1 MAGIG
6 LHATAYGRPSVE
18 LLRDRI
24 AVAKRGDA
32 LRPVTVVVP
41 TNYVGVSA
49 RRMLA
54 GGELE
59 PVTDR
64 GRGLVGLTLVTVYRL
79 AELLGAGRLAAT
91 GRRPVSTPIVA
102 AAIRQVLAGEPG
114 VFADVADQPF
124 TEDGL
129 VRAYRELSEVDDDTL
144 DRLAFQSR
152 RAAEVVRVRREVRAL
167 LADDWFEEADLMTA
181 AASAVADGS
190 PVLEDLGT
198 VIVHLPQDLSL
209 PAARLLTTV
218 AERAPVEVIAGRTG
232 ATDADADIDR
242 TLTRLG
248 LAPPG
253 QVPGQAPGHAGAQ
266 PAFDPPPAGQA
277 EAAFDQD
284 APPGQSEPPPA
295 PPAATAVVSVSDAE
309 EEARSATSRVIDAAR
324 RGVPLERVAIL
335 YPHDQPYARLVTEQ
349 LEAAGVPYNGRAIKS
364 LAERLLGRWLLDLLA
379 LPDRRYE
386 RPAVLGLL
394 TQAPVRTADG
404 GPVPAGRWERV
415 SRDAGIVR
423 DRAEWVSKLS
433 RLVEQLR
440 HRADEEEQRSDD
452 PRQWLIDR
460 ERRTATQAEAL
471 QAFIRELFDRL
482 DAARGLTTWQALA
495 EWTHETIQRYLG
507 GDAARETWP
516 EPERDAAE
524 RVESAIDRLAGLD
537 HVAPSV
543 DLPTFRRTLALEL
556 DDDLGKV
563 GEFGQGVLVGQLSA
577 GLGVDLDLVIVLGL
591 AEGTLPTTPREDSL
605 LPDSERRAGGEEL
618 RLRAGHIGVEHRHLL
633 AALAASASERVLL
646 FPRGDLR
653 RSIERMPS
661 RWLLDTV
668 EALAS
673 RPGQPPL
680 RELPAEAASAD
691 WYQRIDSFAQR
702 IRTTGFPPT
711 RQEYGLRALAAAGPR
726 YGLAA
731 HPVVADDPALR
742 RGVELLSAR
751 AADAFTRFDGNL
763 AAFAGRLPTPADA
776 ERAVAVTRLESWL
789 ACPHGYFVEHL
800 LRVEPVENPEELLEM
815 TALER
820 GSLVH
825 DVLEQ
830 WLAEQLADPP
840 APHVPWPQ
848 PARDRLFA
856 IGEEH
861 CRRADERGVTG
872 HRLLWHRDRQRI
884 LADLERFLE
893 ADDDRRRQGRLVPV
907 GVEQPF
913 GLGGGGTEAVR
924 VSVDEARSVWLRGR
938 IDRVDRR
945 EGGGLVVADYKTGG
959 VSGYRDLGDAMPLG
973 EDGTKLQLAVYA
985 LAVAGGDVTG
995 GHASTA
1001 DPEAA
1006 ATSAP
1011 AVRSEYWFVSTRGKF
1026 ERKGIDLS
1034 DETVAA
1040 LEGAVRLA
1048 TDGIAAGLFPLRPP
1062 EPQWRPFTPCR
1073 YCDPDELGTTD
1084 RYRDW
1089 ERLRRSEALRDYVA
1103 HVEPHALA
1111 DADPDALAGEGR
1123 RA

>member
-18 LLRDRI
+18 RLRDRI
-24 AVAKRGDA
+24 AAAKRGDP

-49 RRMLA
+49 RRLLA
-54 GGELE
+54 GGELD

-114 VFADVADQPF
+114 VFADVAEHPF

-129 VRAYRELSEVDDDTL
+129 VRAYRELSEVDDRIL
-144 DRLAFQSR
+144 DRLAVQSR
-152 RAAEVVRVRREVRAL
+152 RAAEVVRVRREARAL

-181 AASAVADGS
+181 AASAVTDGS
-190 PVLEDLGT
+190 PVLGDLGT

-209 PAARLLTTV
+209 PAARLVSTI
-218 AERAPVEVIAGRTG
+218 AERAPVEVIAGHTG
-232 ATDADADIDR
+232 ATDADADVNR

-248 LAPPG
+248 LARPPG
-253 QVPGQAPGHAGAQ
+253 QPPGTDGEQPALGPDAPAEAGA
-266 PAFDPPPAGQA
+266 PPPT
-277 EAAFDQD
+277 
-284 APPGQSEPPPA
+284 PPT
-295 PPAATAVVSVSDAE
+295 ATAVVSVSDAE
-309 EEARSATSRVIDAAR
+309 EEARSAVSRVLDAAR
-324 RGVPLERVAIL
+324 RGVPLERIAVL

-349 LEAAGVPYNGRAIKS
+349 FEAAGVTYNGRTIKS

-404 GPVPAGRWERV
+404 HAVPAGRWERV

-433 RLVEQLR
+433 RLAEQLR
-440 HRADEEEQRSDD
+440 RRADEEEQRSDD

-460 ERRTATQAEAL
+460 ERRTATQAEEL
-471 QAFIRELFDRL
+471 QAFTRELFDRL
-482 DAARGLTTWQALA
+482 DTARGLTTWQALA

-524 RVESAIDRLAGLD
+524 RVEAAIDRLAGLG
-537 HVAPSV
+537 HVAPTV

-577 GLGVDLDLVIVLGL
+577 GLGVDLDVVIVLGL

-618 RLRAGHIGVEHRHLL
+618 RLRTGHIGVEHRHLL
-633 AALAASASERVLL
+633 AALAASSSERVLL

-653 RSIERMPS
+653 RSVERIAS

-668 EALAS
+668 EVLAS
-673 RPGQPPL
+673 RSGQPPV
-680 RELPAEAASAD
+680 RELPAEAESVD
-691 WYQRIDSFAQR
+691 WYERVDSFAQR
-702 IRTTGFPPT
+702 VRTADFPPT
-711 RQEYGLRALAAAGPR
+711 RQEYGLRALAAAGSR
-726 YGLAA
+726 AGLAA

-742 RGVELLSAR
+742 RGVDLLSAR

-776 ERAVAVTRLESWL
+776 DHAVAVTRLESWL
-789 ACPHGYFVEHL
+789 ACPHGYFMEHL

-825 DVLEQ
+825 DVLEE
-830 WLAEQLADPP
+830 WLTEQLAAPP
-840 APHVPWPQ
+840 APHAPWPQ
-848 PARDRLFA
+848 PARERLFA

-861 CRRADERGVTG
+861 CRRADARGVTG
-872 HRLLWHRDRQRI
+872 HRLMWHRDRQRI

-893 ADDDRRRQGRLVPV
+893 ADDERRRRGRLVPV
-907 GVEQPF
+907 AVEQPF
-913 GLGGGGTEAVR
+913 GLGGEGLGAVR
-924 VSVDEARSVWLRGR
+924 VSVDEDRSVWLRGR

-945 EGGGLVVADYKTGG
+945 EDGGLVVADYKTG
-959 VSGYRDLGDAMPLG
+959 SANGYRDLGDSKPLG

-985 LAVAGGDVTG
+985 LAVAGADVTG
-995 GHASTA
+995 GQPPTA
-1001 DPEAA
+1001 DPEVS

-1011 AVRSEYWFVSTRGKF
+1011 AARSEYWFVSTRGKF

-1034 DETVAA
+1034 EETIAA

-1089 ERLRRSEALRDYVA
+1089 ERLRHSATLRDYVA
-1103 HVEPHALA
+1103 HVEP
-1111 DADPDALAGEGR
+1111 DALAAEGS